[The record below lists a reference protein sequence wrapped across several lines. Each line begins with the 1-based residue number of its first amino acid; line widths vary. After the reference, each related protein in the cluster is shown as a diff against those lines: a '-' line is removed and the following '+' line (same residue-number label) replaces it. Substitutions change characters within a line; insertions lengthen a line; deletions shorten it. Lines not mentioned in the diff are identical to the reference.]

1 MGYQVVWS
9 YKAIDDVDA
18 IASYI
23 ARDSVPYAA
32 AVVQKIINVSRS
44 LAKEPLE
51 REVVEEFG
59 EENLRQE
66 FAYSYRVIY
75 EVKDNVLTIAAVVH
89 GKKLL
94 DM

>member
-32 AVVQKIINVSRS
+32 AVVQKIVNVTRS
-44 LAKEPLE
+44 LAKAPLD

-59 EENLRQE
+59 DDNLRQE

-75 EVKDNVLTIAAVVH
+75 QIKDDVLTIAAVVH

-94 DM
+94 DL

>member
-32 AVVQKIINVSRS
+32 AVVQKIVNVTRS
-44 LAKEPLE
+44 LAKNPLD

-59 EENLRQE
+59 DDNLRQE

-75 EVKDNVLTIAAVVH
+75 TVKDDVLTIAAVVH

-94 DM
+94 DL

>member
-9 YKAIDDVDA
+9 YKAIDDIDA

-23 ARDSVPYAA
+23 ARDSIPYAA
-32 AVVQKIINVSRS
+32 AVVQKIINVTRS
-44 LAKEPLE
+44 LTKDPLKGGVV
-51 REVVEEFG
+51 REFEEDT
-59 EENLRQE
+59 LRQE

-75 EVKDNVLTIAAVVH
+75 QVQDELVTIAAVVH

-94 DM
+94 GL

>member
-1 MGYQVVWS
+1 MWS

-32 AVVQKIINVSRS
+32 AVVQKIINVTRS
-44 LAKEPLE
+44 LAKEPLA

-59 EENLRQE
+59 DDNLRQE

-75 EVKDNVLTIAAVVH
+75 LVKDDALTIAAVVH

-94 DM
+94 DL

>member
-32 AVVQKIINVSRS
+32 AVVQKIVNVTRS
-44 LAKEPLE
+44 LAKEPLA

-59 EENLRQE
+59 DDNLRQE

-75 EVKDNVLTIAAVVH
+75 QIKEDVLTIAAVVH

-94 DM
+94 DL

>member
-32 AVVQKIINVSRS
+32 AVVQKIINLTRS
-44 LAKEPLE
+44 LAKDPLA

-75 EVKDNVLTIAAVVH
+75 VVKDDVVTIAAVVH

-94 DM
+94 EL

>member
-9 YKAIDDVDA
+9 YKAIDDIDA

-23 ARDSVPYAA
+23 ARDSIPYAA
-32 AVVQKIINVSRS
+32 AVVQKIINVTRS
-44 LAKEPLE
+44 LTKDPLKGE
-51 REVVEEFG
+51 MVREFEEDS
-59 EENLRQE
+59 LRQE

-75 EVKDNVLTIAAVVH
+75 QVKDDLVTIAAVVH

-94 DM
+94 GL

>member
-32 AVVQKIINVSRS
+32 AVVQKIVNVTRS
-44 LAKEPLE
+44 LAKDPLA

-59 EENLRQE
+59 DDNLRQE

-75 EVKDNVLTIAAVVH
+75 RVEDDVLTVAAVVH

-94 DM
+94 DL